1 MWSARCASTRFPVAG
16 QRCGGFFSATRSPS
30 KKSLR
35 AAEQERADV
44 ARARRRWKR
53 EQGLFDPA
61 RLVFIDETSANTQM
75 VQLYGRCAR
84 GERLVD
90 HVPQGHWKTITLVAA
105 LRRHRMAASHTIDG
119 AMTGKSFLAYVKR
132 RLAPTLKQNE
142 IVMIDNL
149 PAHKAAGVR
158 EAIEARGATLRYLPK
173 YSPDLNPIEMSFS
186 RLKTYLRKVG
196 ARTISR
202 LRRRIGSFARSLTAR
217 EAANYFKHA
226 GYA

>member
-1 MWSARCASTRFPVAG
+1 VSSRFLAVARRS
-16 QRCGGFFSATRSPS
+16 GGSSSGTRSRS

-44 ARARRRWKR
+44 ARARRRWMR

-61 RLVFIDETSANTQM
+61 RLVFIDETSANTKM
-75 VQLYGRCAR
+75 VRLCGRCVR

-90 HVPQGHWKTITLVAA
+90 HQPQGHWKTITFVAA
-105 LRRHRMAASHTIDG
+105 LRQNGMTAPCTIDG
-119 AMTGKSFLAYVKR
+119 AMTGRRFLTYVER
-132 RLAPTLKQNE
+132 RLAPTLKPND

-158 EAIEARGATLRYLPK
+158 EAVEARGATLRYLPK
-173 YSPDLNPIEMSFS
+173 YPPDLNPIEMSFS
-186 RLKTYLRKVG
+186 TLKAYLRKAG
-196 ARTISR
+196 ERTIPR
-202 LRRRIGSFARSLTAR
+202 LRRRLGWFARNVTAH
-217 EAANYFKHA
+217 EAANYFAHA